1 MKKLLILIC
10 VVFIPFSIFAT
21 TTTPTI
27 TEGVQY
33 KVTSVNV
40 SNPNRFDIPKNKV
53 LVVEFFSYGCPW
65 CFQLDPTLEA
75 WLKTKPS
82 YVQFERIPV
91 TFEQGWDV
99 YAKAYY
105 TAEALGILDKITP
118 AIFNAIHVKGED
130 LTSENAMQAFFAA
143 EGVSKQDFDNAFD
156 FSPGIGMQM
165 QQGTN
170 LMMAYQVFV
179 VPTIIVN
186 GKYYTNA
193 ALVKGDDKLLMR
205 VVNMLVEKEK
215 PAGTK

>member
-1 MKKLLILIC
+1 MKKIILILSLIL
-10 VVFIPFSIFAT
+10 FPLAALAAASPA
-21 TTTPTI
+21 I

-33 KVTSVNV
+33 KAVTFGANY
-40 SNPNRFDIPKNKV
+40 PTRFDIPKNKV

-65 CFQLDPTLEA
+65 CFQFNPTLEA

-91 TFEQGWDV
+91 TFEQGWDT

-105 TAEALGILDKITP
+105 TAEALGIADKITP
-118 AIFNAIHVKGED
+118 AIFNAIHVNGED
-130 LTSENAMQAFFAA
+130 LTAESAMQDFFATQ
-143 EGVSKQDFDNAFD
+143 GVSKQNFESAFD

-165 QQGTN
+165 QNDAN

-186 GKYYTNA
+186 GKYYTNPS
-193 ALVKGDDKLLMR
+193 LVGGNDQLLLQ
-205 VVNMLVEKEK
+205 VVKTLVAKEK
-215 PAGTK
+215 PANAK